1 MKLRKIAV
9 DDNVYLYVMTG
20 KVNFPTREGTL
31 TIKIFLKDY
40 KLTPLLVDFLTW
52 DDPIIGFP
60 LNFGFPLLNS
70 LTNEKEMV
78 NLNRPKYVRECILY
92 GLQKGWTGKNKL
104 EPLDGLKVLSNLG
117 YDVSVLSIEKADCT
131 K

>member
-1 MKLRKIAV
+1 MKLRKITV
-9 DDNVYLYVMTG
+9 EDNVYLYTMTG
-20 KVNFPTREGTL
+20 KVDLPAQEGTL

-52 DDPIIGFP
+52 DDPIIGLP
-60 LNFGFPLLNS
+60 LNFGFPLVKS
-70 LTNEKEMV
+70 LTDEKEVV
-78 NLNRPKYVRECILY
+78 NLNRPKYVRECILF

-104 EPLDGLKVLSNLG
+104 ESLNGLEVLRNLG
-117 YDVSVLSIEKADCT
+117 YDVSVLSIKKVDS